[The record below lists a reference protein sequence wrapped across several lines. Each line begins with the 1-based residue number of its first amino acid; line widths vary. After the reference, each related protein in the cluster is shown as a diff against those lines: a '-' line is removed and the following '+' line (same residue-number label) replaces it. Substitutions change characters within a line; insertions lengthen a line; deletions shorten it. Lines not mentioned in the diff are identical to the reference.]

1 MAAARLQRWAILLS
15 AYNYNIRY
23 KPSGSHGNADALSRC
38 PLQGKA
44 EKFTLA
50 EPNVFNVSQLRALHV
65 TNEQLRIATRI
76 DHVLSRVLAK
86 VRSG

>member
-1 MAAARLQRWAILLS
+1 MAKERL
-15 AYNYNIRY
+15 YTRY

-65 TNEQLRIATRI
+65 TNEQLRIATRT
-76 DHVLSRVLAK
+76 DPVLSRVLVYA
-86 VRSG
+86 RSGGRHPSMTL